1 MASDEKV
8 LRSSDIAYDSSLDI
22 FEIPVSN
29 LGVADTKFI
38 SYKPVNSY
46 NIEGNI
52 KFRVPAAGNCYFDLR
67 ELYIKTSVRIMKGNG
82 QPLPPG
88 PRSVWNESRAT
99 PLIPPARVRRM
110 VKAEAK
116 DEEEEEEE
124 DDKMDSDDEGP
135 VNDDDGLW
143 RVGPVAYLAHSLWD
157 GVEVRFNDCVVH
169 GGQTGYSYRA
179 VLNTL
184 LGENDL
190 TDEELQCGMFIKD
203 TAAHMNDIDFDSTKN
218 TGLLKRTRMMQES
231 RTVELLSKLDVDCFK
246 TNKALVNGVSIDLT
260 LVPTSSAFR
269 LLTPNKKYTD
279 YVLEIVDI
287 SLELKLI
294 SPSNQ
299 VLVAHQAV
307 MQSNLSRAR
316 YFYLKEDIR
325 KFSIP
330 QNSNSF
336 FIEDAFNGK
345 VPNSLTICF
354 IASDALTGRMS
365 KNPYV
370 FNHFKLTYLN
380 VSISGRPSPAGAL
393 SYDFE
398 NGKYIRG
405 YMDLYSGKVGS
416 GSNSQRITLEEFT
429 NGYSIFRVVLN
440 PQNESEHFPS
450 VREGSVRLECRFA
463 EQLKESVIMLA
474 HITQPS
480 SYEIDYTRGV
490 HTI

>member
-8 LRSSDIAYDSSLDI
+8 LRSSDIAYDSSLDL
-22 FEIPVSN
+22 FEVPVSN
-29 LGVADTKFI
+29 LGVADTKIVCF
-38 SYKPVNSY
+38 KPSNSY

-52 KFRVPAAGNCYFDLR
+52 KFRIPAAGNCYFDLR
-67 ELYIKTSVRIMKGNG
+67 QLYLKTSVRLMKGNG
-82 QPLPPG
+82 QPLPPS
-88 PRSVWNESRAT
+88 PRSLWTEPHVEPVVPDTQIPGPAAAGTGT
-99 PLIPPARVRRM
+99 P
-110 VKAEAK
+110 
-116 DEEEEEEE
+116 EEE
-124 DDKMDSDDEGP
+124 GA
-135 VNDDDGLW
+135 DGLW

-184 LGENDL
+184 LGENDV

-203 TAAHMNDIDFDSTKN
+203 KAGYMDDVDFESTKN
-218 TGLLKRTRMMQES
+218 TGFLKRARLMGES
-231 RTVELLSKLDVDCFK
+231 RTVELFSTLDVDVFK
-246 TNKALVNGVSIDLT
+246 TNKALINGVSIDLT
-260 LVPTSSAFR
+260 LVPTKAGFR
-269 LLTPNKKYTD
+269 LMTPNKKYTN

-287 SLELKLI
+287 SLELKMI

-299 VLVAHQAV
+299 VLVAHQEV

-330 QNSNSF
+330 QASNSI
-336 FIEDAFNGK
+336 FIEDAFHGK
-345 VPNSLTICF
+345 VPNTLTVCF
-354 IASDALTGRMS
+354 IASDAMTGRMQ
-365 KNPYV
+365 KNPYN
-370 FNHFKLTYLN
+370 FRHFKLTYLN

-405 YMDLYSGKVGS
+405 YMDLYSGKTGPP
-416 GSNSQRITLEEFT
+416 SNSHRITLEEFT

-440 PQNESEHFPS
+440 PQNEGEHFPS
-450 VREGSVRLECRFA
+450 VREGSVRIECRFA

-474 HITQPS
+474 HITQPG
-480 SYEIDYTRGV
+480 SYEIDYTRLV
-490 HTI
+490 HTT